1 MHLSLFDWALPSWQT
16 QSQSQSETESAS
28 KFGKS
33 SAPRN
38 AIVNGL
44 DALSLGLGEEE
55 DEDEEAFQ
63 RELPEYA
70 CK

>member
-1 MHLSLFDWALPSWQT
+1 
-16 QSQSQSETESAS
+16 
-28 KFGKS
+28 
-33 SAPRN
+33 
-38 AIVNGL
+38 VNGL